1 MILKSNFDQSPST
14 FGPSTF
20 TQLDCPHSPIVK
32 TSIITH
38 ERTRVGLSSYETKK
52 LLSEIDSTIAKSK
65 DQENQINIEK
75 LKYYESDEFE
85 KIIEPEYNYES
96 CVEPR

>member
-1 MILKSNFDQSPST
+1 MIKVRLLLDRPLSPSWT
-14 FGPSTF
+14 V
-20 TQLDCPHSPIVK
+20 PIPRSSLLIK

-85 KIIEPEYNYES
+85 KLIEPEYNYES

>member
-1 MILKSNFDQSPST
+1 MIKVRLLLDRPLSPSWNVSI
-14 FGPSTF
+14 PQSS
-20 TQLDCPHSPIVK
+20 LLIK

-85 KIIEPEYNYES
+85 KLIEPEYNYES

>member
-1 MILKSNFDQSPST
+1 MTQDRPLLGLWTVHFHPVGLSP
-14 FGPSTF
+14 FPDR
-20 TQLDCPHSPIVK
+20 LIK

-75 LKYYESDEFE
+75 LKYYESDEF
-85 KIIEPEYNYES
+85 KKLIEPEYNYES

>member
-1 MILKSNFDQSPST
+1 MIKVRLLLDRPLSPSWT
-14 FGPSTF
+14 V
-20 TQLDCPHSPIVK
+20 PIPRSSK

-85 KIIEPEYNYES
+85 KLIEPEYNYES

>member
-1 MILKSNFDQSPST
+1 MIKVRLLLDRPLSPSWT
-14 FGPSTF
+14 V
-20 TQLDCPHSPIVK
+20 PIPQSSLLIK
-32 TSIITH
+32 TSIITF

-75 LKYYESDEFE
+75 LKYYESDELE
-85 KIIEPEYNYES
+85 KLIESEYNYES